1 MLSINK
7 AISDEYYINKSRFIT
22 KLFRIDNPDE
32 INNIINSVKKEYRD
46 ATHYCYA
53 YIIDQIKHFNDD
65 GEPSGT
71 AGIPILN
78 VLENNNLNH
87 ILCVVIRYFGG
98 VKLGAGG
105 LVRAYTKSVTNVM
118 DTNYFVQLDKGT
130 EMIIC
135 FNYND
140 TKCIDH
146 FLNNTKIISK
156 DFTDT
161 IQYKLHIPNEQLD
174 TYINF
179 FNDHN
184 IKYQQLDEIYIEKEL
199 K

>member
-53 YIIDQIKHFNDD
+53 YIIDQVKHFDDD

-78 VLENNNLNH
+78 VLESNNLNH
-87 ILCVVIRYFGG
+87 VLCVVIRYFGG
-98 VKLGAGG
+98 IKLGAGG

-140 TKCIDH
+140 TKYIDY
-146 FLNNTKIISK
+146 FLNNTKIIAK